1 MCSCGELYW
10 ENMTQLAL
18 LNTCINADHNKPM
31 TFSCTAVYYGETCVN
46 FGTQWEAFRT
56 QRPHLILYLANTIV
70 TVDKYHFRWIVTK
83 HSVYSQLSILVFV
96 IVSSQTEGESS
107 HARRRDLVSQA

>member
-10 ENMTQLAL
+10 KNITQLAL
-18 LNTCINADHNKPM
+18 LNTCIDADHNKPM

-56 QRPHLILYLANTIV
+56 QRPHPILYLVNTIV
-70 TVDKYHFRWIVTK
+70 TVDKYHLR
-83 HSVYSQLSILVFV
+83 
-96 IVSSQTEGESS
+96 
-107 HARRRDLVSQA
+107 